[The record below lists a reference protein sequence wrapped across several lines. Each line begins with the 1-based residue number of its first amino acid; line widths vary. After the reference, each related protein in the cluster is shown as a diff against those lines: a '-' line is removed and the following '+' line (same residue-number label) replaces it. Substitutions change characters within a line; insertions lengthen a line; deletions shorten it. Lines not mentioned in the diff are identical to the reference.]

1 MKINIDYLKQF
12 VAFTMD
18 DAALKD
24 LLAGIGLETAETLE
38 VDGQTVLDVE
48 TTPNRPDWLSHYG
61 IARDIAAKD
70 GKLRFTP
77 MDVSGASLEA
87 PSTVPQGDAA
97 AKPPRGTG
105 VVAQQTA
112 GFAIHVEDAADCP
125 RYSGCI
131 VRDVAVRESEPAV
144 QKLLT
149 SLGLRPINDIVDI
162 SNRVMMTCGQPL
174 HIFDLERL
182 KGDQIRVRRARPGE
196 TLRLLDERDVSL
208 NENILLIADASRP
221 LALAGI
227 MGGLAS
233 GISAGT
239 RHVFIESACFNPVV
253 IRRAARLLGL
263 KTDASY
269 RFERGMDVE
278 ATIPAMKMALHLLA
292 RAQGRKAAPVF
303 FQDVYPRPLPP
314 LPLRLDKDY
323 PNRLTGIDIP
333 EKISAGILE
342 RLGFT
347 LSDQGGFW
355 QVQPPSF
362 RVDVTCK
369 QDLVEEII
377 RIFGY
382 GHLRGE
388 LPLAANP
395 CLRVDRERGVL
406 LRLKSQLAD
415 VGFNEV
421 INYVFQ
427 SPEENALVDPQSQPL
442 SLKNPLGKDFSVM
455 KNSLL
460 AGLLKNTAA
469 NVNQSLE
476 RVALFEIGKV
486 FGSRNGKIQE
496 ESRLAVSAYGRQQK
510 KDWRLAEQ
518 DFDFPL
524 FKSLLA
530 LVGRRLRLDL
540 AFRKAAHPAFDAAC
554 CFAVEADGRP
564 CGWCGELAP
573 GFSRPYKLEKT
584 VYAAE
589 IDLAAL
595 LAAPGEDRF
604 RPWKRFPA
612 VRRDFTFLM
621 AQAVSYEELSARI
634 EGSRPDVLEN
644 FELTDV
650 FRGNSIPADKVS
662 FSMAFTYRAQ
672 DRTLTGEEV
681 NASHQEF
688 IGKLV
693 EQLGLIQ
700 R

>member
-1 MKINIDYLKQF
+1 MKINIDYLKRF
-12 VAFTMD
+12 IPLEMD
-18 DAALKD
+18 DAALKE

-38 VDGQTVLDVE
+38 VAGQTVLDVE

-61 IARDIAAKD
+61 VARDIAAKD

-77 MDVSGASLEA
+77 MDVAAVDLNAKSG
-87 PSTVPQGDAA
+87 
-97 AKPPRGTG
+97 
-105 VVAQQTA
+105 
-112 GFAIHVEDAADCP
+112 GFAIHVEDAADCR

-131 VRDVAVRESEPAV
+131 VRDIAVRESEPDV
-144 QKLLT
+144 QKLLI

-162 SNRVMMTCGQPL
+162 SNLVMMTCGQPL

-182 KGDQIRVRRARPGE
+182 QGDQIRVRRARAGE

-208 NENILLIADASRP
+208 NEDILLIADASRP

-233 GISAGT
+233 GISAHT
-239 RHVFIESACFNPVV
+239 RHIFIESACFDPVV
-253 IRRAARLLGL
+253 IRRSARQLGL

-292 RAQGRKAAPVF
+292 RAQGRKATPAY

-314 LPLRLDKDY
+314 LSLRLDKDF
-323 PNRLTGIDIP
+323 PGRLTGIAIP
-333 EKISAGILE
+333 EKASAGILT
-342 RLGFT
+342 RLGFI
-347 LSDQGGFW
+347 LDDRGGFW
-355 QVQPPSF
+355 QVQAPSY

-377 RIFGY
+377 RIYGY
-382 GHLRGE
+382 EHLRGE
-388 LPLAANP
+388 LPLVANLS
-395 CLRVDRERGVL
+395 LRIDRERGIVQ
-406 LRLKSQLAD
+406 RLKSQLAD
-415 VGFNEV
+415 AGFHEV

-427 SPEENALVDPQSQPL
+427 SEEENRMADPLAKPL
-442 SLKNPLGKDFSVM
+442 FLKNPLGKDFSVM

-460 AGLLKNTAA
+460 AGLLRNTAA
-469 NVNQSLE
+469 NANQSLE

-486 FGSRNGKIQE
+486 FGQQQGRIME
-496 ESRLAVSAYGRQQK
+496 DSRLAVSAYGCQQK

-518 DFDFPL
+518 NFDFPL
-524 FKSLLA
+524 FKSLLV
-530 LVGRRLRLDL
+530 LFGRRLRLDL
-540 AFRKAAHPAFDAAC
+540 AFARSAHPAFAGDC
-554 CFAVEADGRP
+554 CFTVAANGRT
-564 CGWCGELAP
+564 CGWCGEVAP
-573 GFSRPYKLEKT
+573 GFRRLYKLEKP

-589 IDLAAL
+589 IELAAL
-595 LAAPGEDRF
+595 AAMAGESRF

-621 AQAVSYEELSARI
+621 AQAVSYEELSSRI
-634 EGSRPDVLEN
+634 EDLRPDVLEN

-662 FSMAFTYRAQ
+662 FSMGFTYRAQ
-672 DRTLTGEEV
+672 GRTLTGEEV
-681 NASHQEF
+681 NSIHQEF

>member
-12 VAFTMD
+12 VAFD
-18 DAALKD
+18 LHVAALRE
-24 LLAGIGLETAETLE
+24 LLANIGLETAETLA
-38 VDGQTVLDVE
+38 VGDQTVLDIE
-48 TTPNRPDWLSHYG
+48 TTPNRPDWLSHHG
-61 IARDIAAKD
+61 IAREIAAKD

-77 MDVSGASLEA
+77 LDVSGSELTENA
-87 PSTVPQGDAA
+87 D
-97 AKPPRGTG
+97 
-105 VVAQQTA
+105 
-112 GFAIHVEDAADCP
+112 GFAIHIEDPADCL

-131 VRDVAVRESEPAV
+131 VRDVAVSESEPGV
-144 QKLLT
+144 QKLLI

-162 SNRVMMTCGQPL
+162 SNLVMMTCGQPL

-182 KGDQIRVRRARPGE
+182 QGDQIRVRRARPGE

-233 GISAGT
+233 GISPQT
-239 RHVFIESACFNPVV
+239 RHIFIESACFNPVV
-253 IRRAARLLGL
+253 IRRGARLLGL

-269 RFERGMDVE
+269 RYERGMDVE

-292 RAQGRKAAPVF
+292 RAQGRKKTSAY

-314 LPLRLDKDY
+314 PSIRLDKDY
-323 PNRLTGIDIP
+323 PGRLTGIAIT
-333 EKISAGILE
+333 EKTSAGILE

-347 LSDQGGFW
+347 LRDESGFW
-355 QVQPPSF
+355 QVQPPSW
-362 RVDVTCK
+362 RVDVSCK
-369 QDLVEEII
+369 QDLVEEIA
-377 RIFGY
+377 RIHGY
-382 GHLRGE
+382 EHLQGQM
-388 LPLAANP
+388 PLSANP
-395 CLRVDRERGVL
+395 ALRVDRERGIVQ
-406 LRLKSQLAD
+406 RLKSQLAD

-427 SPEENALVDPQSQPL
+427 SEEENRMADPKGRPL

-469 NVNQSLE
+469 NANQSLE
-476 RVALFEIGKV
+476 RVTLFETGKV
-486 FGSRNGKIQE
+486 FGQQGRKILE
-496 ESRLAVSAYGRQQK
+496 ESRLAVSAYGCQQK
-510 KDWRLAEQ
+510 KDWSQAERN
-518 DFDFPL
+518 FDFPL

-530 LVGRRLRLDL
+530 VLGRRLRLSL
-540 AFRKAAHPAFDAAC
+540 TFVGSAHPAFAERC
-554 CFAVEADGRP
+554 CFAVEVNGRS
-564 CGWCGELAP
+564 CGWSGEIAP
-573 GFSRPYKLEKT
+573 GFCRYYKLEKP

-595 LAAPGEDRF
+595 VAAAGENRF
-604 RPWKRFPA
+604 RPWKRFPV

-621 AQAVSYEELSARI
+621 ARNVSYEELSAQI
-634 EGSRPDVLEN
+634 ERLQPETLESY
-644 FELTDV
+644 ELTDV
-650 FRGNSIPADKVS
+650 FRGKSIPADKVS
-662 FSMAFTYRAQ
+662 FSMGFTYRAQ

-681 NASHQEF
+681 NAIHREF

-693 EQLGLIQ
+693 EHLGLIQ

>member
-12 VAFTMD
+12 VALNMD
-18 DAALKD
+18 DAALKE

-38 VDGQTVLDVE
+38 VEGQTVLDIE

-61 IARDIAAKD
+61 IARDIAATD

-77 MDVSGASLEA
+77 MDV
-87 PSTVPQGDAA
+87 TAA
-97 AKPPRGTG
+97 ALETGTG
-105 VVAQQTA
+105 
-112 GFAIHVEDAADCP
+112 GFAIHVEDAADCL

-131 VRDVAVRESEPAV
+131 VRDVAVRESDPATK
-144 QKLLT
+144 KLLT

-162 SNRVMMTCGQPL
+162 SNLVMMTCGQPL

-182 KGDQIRVRRARPGE
+182 QGDQIRVRRARPGE
-196 TLRLLDERDVSL
+196 TLRLLDERDVRL
-208 NENILLIADASRP
+208 DENILLIADASRP

-233 GISAGT
+233 GISART
-239 RHVFIESACFNPVV
+239 RHIFIESACFNPVV
-253 IRRAARLLGL
+253 IRRAARQLGL
-263 KTDASY
+263 RTDASY

-278 ATIPAMKMALHLLA
+278 ATIPALKMALHLLA
-292 RAQGRKAAPVF
+292 RSQGRKAAPAF
-303 FQDVYPRPLPP
+303 FQDVYPRPLPR
-314 LPLRLDKDY
+314 LSLRLDKDY
-323 PNRLTGIDIP
+323 PGRLTGIPIP
-333 EKISAGILE
+333 EKESAAILE
-342 RLGFT
+342 RLGFI

-355 QVQPPSF
+355 QVQPPGY

-377 RIFGY
+377 RVYGY

-395 CLRVDRERGVL
+395 GLRVDRERGTA

-415 VGFNEV
+415 AGFNEV

-427 SPEENALVDPQSQPL
+427 SEEENRQADPSGKSL
-442 SLKNPLGKDFSVM
+442 ALKNPLGKDFAVM

-460 AGLLKNTAA
+460 AGLLKNTASNA
-469 NVNQSLE
+469 NQSLE

-486 FGSRNGKIQE
+486 FGQADGKILE
-496 ESRLAVSAYGRQQK
+496 NSRLAVSAYGCQQK
-510 KDWRLAEQ
+510 KDWRQAEQ
-518 DFDFPL
+518 NFDFPL

-530 LVGRRLRLDL
+530 LLGKRLRLAL
-540 AFRKAAHPAFDAAC
+540 VFKRSAHPAFAGSC

-564 CGWCGELAP
+564 CGWCGEIAP
-573 GFSRPYKLEKT
+573 GFSRLYKLEKP
-584 VYAAE
+584 VFAAE
-589 IDLAAL
+589 FDLAAL
-595 LAAPGEDRF
+595 IATVGESRF
-604 RPWKRFPA
+604 RMWKRFPA

-621 AQAVSYEELSARI
+621 AQAVSYEELSSRI

-650 FRGNSIPADKVS
+650 FRGDSIPADKVS
-662 FSMAFTYRAQ
+662 FSMGFTYRAQ
-672 DRTLTGEEV
+672 DRTLTGDEV
-681 NASHQEF
+681 NAVHQEF
-688 IGKLV
+688 IAKLV

>member
-12 VAFTMD
+12 VPLDMD
-18 DAALKD
+18 VPALKE
-24 LLAGIGLETAETLE
+24 LLAGIGLETAETME

-70 GKLRFTP
+70 GTLRFTP
-77 MDVSGASLEA
+77 MDV
-87 PSTVPQGDAA
+87 AA
-97 AKPPRGTG
+97 VELGSETG
-105 VVAQQTA
+105 
-112 GFAIHVEDAADCP
+112 GFAIHVEDATDCP

-131 VRDVAVRESEPAV
+131 VREVAVRESEPAV

-162 SNRVMMTCGQPL
+162 SNLVMMTCGQPL

-182 KGDQIRVRRARPGE
+182 QGGQIRVRRARPGE
-196 TLRLLDERDVSL
+196 ALRLLDERDVAL
-208 NENILLIADASRP
+208 NENILLIADAARP

-233 GISAGT
+233 GISART
-239 RHVFIESACFNPVV
+239 RHIFIESACFNPVV
-253 IRRAARLLGL
+253 IRRAARQLGL

-269 RFERGMDVE
+269 RFERGMDVA

-292 RAQGRKAAPVF
+292 RAQGRKTAPAF
-303 FQDVYPRPLPP
+303 FQDVYPRPLSP
-314 LPLRLDKDY
+314 LSLRLDKDY
-323 PNRLTGIDIP
+323 PGRLTGIAIP
-333 EKISAGILE
+333 EDVSAGILE

-347 LSDQGGFW
+347 LLDQGGSW
-355 QVQPPSF
+355 QVQPPSY
-362 RVDVTCK
+362 RVDVACK

-377 RIFGY
+377 RVYGY
-382 GHLRGE
+382 EHLRGE

-395 CLRVDRERGVL
+395 GLRVDRERGVL
-406 LRLKSQLAD
+406 LRLKSQLVD
-415 VGFNEV
+415 VGFSEV

-427 SPEENALVDPQSQPL
+427 SEEENLMADPLAKPL

-476 RVALFEIGKV
+476 RVALFEVGKV
-486 FGSRNGKIQE
+486 FGRRDGKIQE
-496 ESRLAVSAYGRQQK
+496 DGRLAVSAHGCQQK

-518 DFDFPL
+518 NFDFPL

-540 AFRKAAHPAFDAAC
+540 DFKRSEHPAFAERC
-554 CFAVEADGRP
+554 CFAVEAGGRP
-564 CGWCGELAP
+564 CGWCGEIAP
-573 GFSRPYKLEKT
+573 GFSHLYKLEKP

-595 LAAPGEDRF
+595 LATSGEDRF
-604 RPWKRFPA
+604 RPWKRFPT

-634 EGSRPDVLEN
+634 EGSRPNVLEN
-644 FELTDV
+644 YELTDV
-650 FRGNSIPADKVS
+650 FRGNSIPAGKVS
-662 FSMAFTYRAQ
+662 FSMGFTYRAQ
-672 DRTLTGEEV
+672 DHTLTGDEV
-681 NASHQEF
+681 NAIHQEF
-688 IGKLV
+688 ISKLV
-693 EQLGLIQ
+693 GQLGLIQ